1 LDDVF
6 DPKRGSVTEAALV
19 VAAVAVVVAL
29 IAMIQVVSLRRK
41 LEAVPTDGDIVGLIT
56 HSVASTKANAASVA
70 NLDGRL
76 KDVETRIPYAISYVG
91 VVSYDAFGNIAG
103 HQSRSVA
110 LLNQR
115 ADGLVISI
123 LVSRDDVVF
132 FTKQVSAGQ
141 GIEVLSPEEAAAVDR
156 ALGR

>member
-1 LDDVF
+1 M
-6 DPKRGSVTEAALV
+6 TEAALV
-19 VAAVAVVVAL
+19 VAAIAVVIAL
-29 IAMIQVVSLRRK
+29 IAMLQVVSLRKR
-41 LEAVPTDGDIVGLIT
+41 LDAIPTDGDVVGLIT
-56 HSVASTKANAASVA
+56 EAVTSTRRNAGTLV
-70 NLDGRL
+70 GIEERL
-76 KDVETRIPYAISYVG
+76 RDVEMRIPYAVSYVG

-115 ADGLVISI
+115 ADGLVLSI

-132 FTKQVSAGQ
+132 YTKQVEAGR
-141 GIEVLSPEEAAAVDR
+141 GLEALSPEEAAAVDR

>member
-1 LDDVF
+1 
-6 DPKRGSVTEAALV
+6 VTDAALI

-29 IAMIQVVSLRRK
+29 VAMIQVVTLRRK
-41 LEAVPTDGDIVGLIT
+41 LDAVPTDGDIVGLIT
-56 HSVASTKANAASVA
+56 QSVASTKANASSVA
-70 NLDGRL
+70 DLNARL

-132 FTKQVSAGQ
+132 FTKQVAAGH
-141 GIEVLSPEEAAAVDR
+141 GLEALSPEEVAAVDR

>member
-1 LDDVF
+1 M
-6 DPKRGSVTEAALV
+6 TEAALI
-19 VAAVAVVVAL
+19 VAAVALVAAL

-41 LEAVPTDGDIVGLIT
+41 LEAVPTDGDVVGLVT
-56 HSVASTKANAASVA
+56 QAVGSTKANAASIA
-70 NLDGRL
+70 SLDGRL
-76 KDVETRIPYAISYVG
+76 QDVESRIPYAISYVG

-115 ADGLVISI
+115 ADGIVISI
-123 LVSRDDVVF
+123 LVARDDVVF
-132 FTKQVSAGQ
+132 FTKQVSG
-141 GIEVLSPEEAAAVDR
+141 GHGLETLSPEEAAAVDR

>member
-1 LDDVF
+1 M
-6 DPKRGSVTEAALV
+6 TEAAV
-19 VAAVAVVVAL
+19 IVAAIAVVVAL
-29 IAMIQVVSLRRK
+29 VAMIQVVSLRRK
-41 LEAVPTDGDIVGLIT
+41 LEAVPTDGDIIGLIT
-56 HSVASTKANAASVA
+56 QSVASTKANAASVA
-70 NLDGRL
+70 NLQGRL
-76 KDVETRIPYAISYVG
+76 SDVEARIPYAISYVG

-115 ADGLVISI
+115 ADGLVLSI

-132 FTKQVSAGQ
+132 FTKQVSGGRGLEA
-141 GIEVLSPEEAAAVDR
+141 LSPEEAAAVDR

>member
-1 LDDVF
+1 M
-6 DPKRGSVTEAALV
+6 TEAALI
-19 VAAVAVVVAL
+19 VAAVALVVAL
-29 IAMIQVVSLRRK
+29 VSMIQVVSLRRK
-41 LEAVPTDGDIVGLIT
+41 LEAVPTDGDVVGLIT
-56 HSVASTKANAASVA
+56 QSVASTKANAASVA

-76 KDVETRIPYAISYVG
+76 NDVETRIPYAISYVG

-115 ADGLVISI
+115 ADGLVLSI

-132 FTKQVSAGQ
+132 FTKQVAAGH
-141 GIEVLSPEEAAAVDR
+141 GLEALSPEETAAVDR

>member
-1 LDDVF
+1 M
-6 DPKRGSVTEAALV
+6 TEAALI
-19 VAAVAVVVAL
+19 VAGVAIVVAL
-29 IAMIQVVSLRRK
+29 VSMVQVVSLRRK
-41 LEAVPTDGDIVGLIT
+41 LEAVPTDGDIVGLVT
-56 HSVASTKANAASVA
+56 ESVASTRRNAATLA
-70 NLDGRL
+70 GIDDRL
-76 KDVETRIPYAISYVG
+76 KDVEMRIPYAISYVG

-115 ADGLVISI
+115 ADGLVLSI

-132 FTKQVSAGQ
+132 FTKQVSAGH
-141 GIEVLSPEEAAAVDR
+141 GLEALSPEEAAAVDR